1 MLNAIKQYFNQNIMP
16 TKDDGQDAT
25 HTLQLATTALLFEM
39 MRMDDELHAQEQRVI
54 KKSIQEKFE
63 LSASET
69 ENLLELAQAE
79 AEEATDYHQ
88 FTRLINNG
96 FSMEQKVKVIEY
108 LWLIAY
114 ADGEL
119 DKYEEHLVRK
129 IAELLYVP
137 HQAFIAAKHK
147 AANQ

>member
-1 MLNAIKQYFNQNIMP
+1 MT
-16 TKDDGQDAT
+16 TKDEGQDT
-25 HTLQLATTALLFEM
+25 PHTLQLATTALLFEM
-39 MRMDDELHAQEQRVI
+39 MRMDDEMHAQEHSVI

-69 ENLLELAQAE
+69 AHLLELAQAE
-79 AEEATDYHQ
+79 AEGATDYHQ

-96 FSMEQKVKVIEY
+96 FSMDQKVKVIEY
-108 LWLIAY
+108 LWQIAY
-114 ADGEL
+114 ADGDL

-137 HQAFIAAKHK
+137 HQAFIATKHK
-147 AANQ
+147 AAQ

>member
-1 MLNAIKQYFNQNIMP
+1 MLKAIKQFFHQNIMVAE
-16 TKDDGQDAT
+16 DSRQDST
-25 HTLQLATTALLFEM
+25 HALQLATTALLFEM
-39 MRMDDELHAQEQRVI
+39 MRMDDELHDKEHAVI
-54 KKSIQEKFE
+54 RRAIQAKFE
-63 LSASET
+63 LSDDET
-69 ENLLELAQAE
+69 EQLLELAQAE

-88 FTRLINNG
+88 FTRLINND

-114 ADGEL
+114 ADGNL

-147 AANQ
+147 AAIQ